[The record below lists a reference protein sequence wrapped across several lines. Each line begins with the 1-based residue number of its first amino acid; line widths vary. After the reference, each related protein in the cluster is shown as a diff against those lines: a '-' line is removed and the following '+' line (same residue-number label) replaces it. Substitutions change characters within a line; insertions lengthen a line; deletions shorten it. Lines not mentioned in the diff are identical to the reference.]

1 MWHLHLHSR
10 LVKWRSQCTRSLSF
24 TMLREELRQKMHELW
39 GIFFLHSSII
49 HPYPVFW
56 KTMFPSLFLWMVMV
70 LNISV
75 CTVLSSQRPTACL
88 MINVNPTT
96 VKIYSIILFY
106 YIIPSCM
113 WRCWWLLSTITEM
126 SLISGHSAD
135 VTWKNIS
142 GHTNNNTVK
151 KNICD

>member
-1 MWHLHLHSR
+1 MGI
-10 LVKWRSQCTRSLSF
+10 TRSLSF
-24 TMLREELRQKMHELW
+24 TMLMREELRQKMHEL
-39 GIFFLHSSII
+39 GDIFFLHSSII

-96 VKIYSIILFY
+96 VKIYSIILYLHACEGVAFNY
-106 YIIPSCM
+106 HRNVPHFRTFCRHDMEKYQ
-113 WRCWWLLSTITEM
+113 WT
-126 SLISGHSAD
+126 HQQ
-135 VTWKNIS
+135 
-142 GHTNNNTVK
+142 
-151 KNICD
+151 

>member
-1 MWHLHLHSR
+1 MTSAAAQQ
-10 LVKWRSQCTRSLSF
+10 VKWGSQSTRSLSF
-24 TMLREELRQKMHELW
+24 TMLREELRQKMHEL
-39 GIFFLHSSII
+39 GDIFFLHSSII
-49 HPYPVFW
+49 HHYPVFW

-96 VKIYSIILFY
+96 VKIYSIILY
-106 YIIPSCM
+106 LHACE
-113 WRCWWLLSTITEM
+113 EM